1 MRWSIAL
8 ESLCC
13 SHEGLVALV
22 ISKLEIP
29 FKVDDSNNVLRSI
42 LICTWAVVAE

>member
-13 SHEGLVALV
+13 EGLVALV
-22 ISKLEIP
+22 IPKLEIP
-29 FKVDDSNNVLRSI
+29 FKVDDSNNVLRGI

>member
-13 SHEGLVALV
+13 EGLVALV
-22 ISKLEIP
+22 ISKLEVP
-29 FKVDDSNNVLRSI
+29 FKVDDSNNFLRSV
-42 LICTWAVVAE
+42 LICIWAVVAE